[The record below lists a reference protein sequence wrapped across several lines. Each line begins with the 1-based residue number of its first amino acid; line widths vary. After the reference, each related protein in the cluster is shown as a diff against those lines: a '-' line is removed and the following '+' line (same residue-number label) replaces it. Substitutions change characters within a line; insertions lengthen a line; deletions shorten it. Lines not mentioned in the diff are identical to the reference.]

1 MSYKVER
8 IEKTIINNIHTCSKC
23 GKKFN
28 FIDDSID
35 DSTDFINSTLS
46 EHTKQCD
53 CEHSWTAWGTVNLG
67 TWPDYEPYTTRE
79 CNKCGKKESI

>member
-1 MSYKVER
+1 MSYTVEN
-8 IEKTIINNIHTCSKC
+8 IEKIIINNIYTCSKC

-28 FIDDSID
+28 FIDAQ
-35 DSTDFINSTLS
+35 TDFISSTLS
-46 EHTKQCD
+46 AHTKQCD
-53 CEHSWTAWGTVNLG
+53 CDHSWTDWATVNLG